1 MVSQQ
6 LHRKI
11 SNWLNGLFGDNENNK
26 FARDLARELLE
37 NNKTS
42 FTSKYTV
49 DGTIYTC
56 TLKITSKSVKDAV
69 KDATITVKV
78 DAEEVLQK
86 IQEEKQKIRKPDN
99 LYDTLE

>member
-11 SNWLNGLFGDNENNK
+11 SNWLNGLFGDNQNNK

-49 DGTIYTC
+49 DDTLYTC
-56 TLKITSKSVKDAV
+56 TLKITSKPVKDE
-69 KDATITVKV
+69 TITVKI

-86 IQEEKQKIRKPDN
+86 IQEEKQKIKKPDN
-99 LYDTLE
+99 LCATLG